1 MYRPAHAAQSSAAGL
16 ALFSEPPY
24 GLYSMIKAIEGV
36 LETMSDGVAVVRPPT
51 WPMSFEVLVPAYLG
65 ERLAPRVGE
74 RVTLTTFLYLEG
86 QGQGTSFVPRL
97 LGFES
102 VVDRDFF
109 ELFTTVK
116 GIGNRKALRAMALPP
131 AEIAAL
137 IASRDTKGLTR
148 LPEIGK
154 RMAETVLAELTGKV
168 ERYLAAGGG
177 SDDLPRATVPP
188 QTSRLTRAGEE
199 AVEVLIQLGETRA
212 DAANLVERA
221 LQRQQSTGGAAET
234 ADEIVALVFSHRAI

>member
-1 MYRPAHAAQSSAAGL
+1 
-16 ALFSEPPY
+16 
-24 GLYSMIKAIEGV
+24 MIKVIEGV
-36 LETMSDGVAVVRPPT
+36 LETMSDGVAVVRPPS
-51 WPMSFEVLVPAYLG
+51 WPMSFEVMVPAYLG
-65 ERLAPRVGE
+65 ERLAPRAGE
-74 RVTLTTFLYLEG
+74 FITLTTFLYLEG

-116 GIGNRKALRAMALPP
+116 GIGNRKALRAMAVPP

-137 IASRDTKGLTR
+137 IAARDNKGLTR

-168 ERYLAAGGG
+168 ERYLVAGE
-177 SDDLPRATVPP
+177 SATVSARGPGI
-188 QTSRLTRAGEE
+188 QEARLSRAGEE
-199 AVEVLIQLGETRA
+199 AVEVLIQLGESRGEA
-212 DAANLVERA
+212 VNLVERA
-221 LQRQQSTGGAAET
+221 LSKQQALGGSAGS